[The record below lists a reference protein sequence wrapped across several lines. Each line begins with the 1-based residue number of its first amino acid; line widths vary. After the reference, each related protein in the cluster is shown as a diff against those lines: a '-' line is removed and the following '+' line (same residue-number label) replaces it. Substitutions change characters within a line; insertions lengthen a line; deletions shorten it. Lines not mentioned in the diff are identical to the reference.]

1 MVQLPSKDKA
11 TIFVVI
17 ENKEDDVRLQN
28 RTVLGWLYAVDAVK
42 EAEENAHLS
51 HKGKM
56 QI

>member
-1 MVQLPSKDKA
+1 LVQLPSKDKA
-11 TIFVVI
+11 TIF
-17 ENKEDDVRLQN
+17 ENTEDDVRLQN